1 MDSRDT
7 HSFGF
12 ESFGIKATLTTF
24 EDIWKT
30 ISVAVK
36 TRQDLSHH
44 QTPSANIGGWSSGH
58 RGQSTHYKNSQEGM
72 DDHDPYNP
80 IHHVLTI
87 AHVEHVE
94 L

>member
-1 MDSRDT
+1 VDSRDT

-44 QTPSANIGGWSSGH
+44 QTPSANIGDGHPVIGVNLHITRIPRRGWMTMIH
-58 RGQSTHYKNSQEGM
+58 II
-72 DDHDPYNP
+72 PY
-80 IHHVLTI
+80 IMF
-87 AHVEHVE
+87 
-94 L
+94 